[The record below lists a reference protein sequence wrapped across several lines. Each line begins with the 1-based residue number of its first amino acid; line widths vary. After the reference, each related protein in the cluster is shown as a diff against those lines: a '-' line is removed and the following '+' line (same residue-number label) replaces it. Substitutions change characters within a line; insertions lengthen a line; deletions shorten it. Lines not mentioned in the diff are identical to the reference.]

1 MTERYSPSELF
12 FALFALIGY
21 TLLVTPSAVAQCA
34 DPTIQ
39 EDVEGVT
46 RNVLTSRGWEIFG
59 TSISSSSVINGTQ
72 SFRTSNA
79 NGNDPADNRVVRSPY
94 ANLTGDVCVNFDYE
108 PLSPAANTFLRV
120 GFLTRDDT
128 FYEIEEIDLNGVT
141 SVQTFTADL
150 TASQVDAIAQGAEVA
165 RVSIEF
171 NGDNAGGNRLLIDDL
186 TLRLSPRY
194 DQGGEDY
201 SNRAPTAA
209 DDMYS
214 TQIGQE
220 VTGDVLANDTDAD
233 IEDGIDAG
241 PLTVS
246 VDTDVSNGTLTL
258 NADGTFEYTADTDGA
273 DSFTYTVCDNGY
285 DVACSTATASFDVA
299 LPVELGPFTASA
311 SGRTITLRWS
321 TLSETDNDRFEV
333 QQSVDGRFQTVGT
346 VRGQGTTTESTSYR
360 FAVDDLAPGEHTFR
374 LRQVDVD
381 GTAALSPEV
390 TARVDLSQSLTLRLA
405 GRNPFQ
411 NQTTLE
417 IGVQTAQMVTVD
429 LFDVLGRR
437 VRTLYRGTPT
447 PGRLH
452 PITVEARGLAPGR
465 YLVRAR
471 TAARQITQPITVVQ

>member
-1 MTERYSPSELF
+1 MPDRYTCSGVFL
-12 FALFALIGY
+12 ALVAFMGFTI
-21 TLLVTPSAVAQCA
+21 LVPRFAVAQCEN
-34 DPTIQ
+34 PTIL

-46 RNVLTSRGWEIFG
+46 RNDLTTRGWEIFG
-59 TSISSSSVINGTQ
+59 TAISSSSVINGTQ
-72 SFRTSNA
+72 SFRTSNSTL
-79 NGNDPADNRVVRSPY
+79 GGDQPDNRVIRSPY
-94 ANLTGDVCVNFDYE
+94 FFIEGDLCIGFDYRTQ
-108 PLSPAANTFLRV
+108 STTSN
-120 GFLTRDDT
+120 GFIKIGLLLRDDT
-128 FYEIEEIDLNGVT
+128 FLELEEITLENNETVINYAN
-141 SVQTFTADL
+141 TFTAAEIQQL
-150 TASQVDAIAQGAEVA
+150 ASNVETARI
-165 RVSIEF
+165 SIEF
-171 NGDNAGGNRLLIDDL
+171 NDSQGGRRAFFDDI
-186 TLRLSPRY
+186 TFSENTRY

-233 IEDGIDAG
+233 IDEGIDAG

-246 VDTDVSNGTLTL
+246 LDTDVSNGTLTL
-258 NADGTFEYTADTDGA
+258 NADGTFAYTADTDGA

-333 QQSVDGRFQTVGT
+333 QQSVDGRFQTLGT

-390 TARVDLSQSLTLRLA
+390 TARVDLSQSLTLRQA

-417 IGVQTAQMVTVD
+417 IGVQTAQVVTVD

-437 VRTLYRGTPT
+437 VRTLYQGTPT

>member
-1 MTERYSPSELF
+1 MPERYVHSGF
-12 FALFALIGY
+12 LFALIALMGF
-21 TLLVTPSAVAQCA
+21 TLLVPHSAVAQCA
-34 DPTIQ
+34 NPTIQ

-46 RNVLTSRGWEIFG
+46 RNDLTSRGWEIFG
-59 TSISSSSVINGTQ
+59 TTISSSSVITGSQ
-72 SFRTSNA
+72 SLRTSGA
-79 NGNDPADNRVVRSPY
+79 NGNDPGDNRVVRTPY
-94 ANLTGDVCVNFDYE
+94 ANLGGEVCVEFQYL
-108 PLSPAANTFLRV
+108 PQSPGPETFLRI

-128 FYEIEEIDLNGVT
+128 FYEIEEIDLTGVT
-141 SVQTFTADL
+141 TSQMYARTLSVSEVSSIA
-150 TASQVDAIAQGAEVA
+150 AGVDVA
-165 RVSIEF
+165 RISIEF
-171 NGDNAGGNRLLIDDL
+171 NGNNAGGRRLVLDDFAFGV
-186 TLRLSPRY
+186 TPRY

-214 TQIGQE
+214 TQIGQT
-220 VTGDVLANDTDAD
+220 VTGDVLANDADAD
-233 IEDGIDAG
+233 IEEGIDPG

-246 VDTDVSNGTLTL
+246 LDADVNNGTLTL
-258 NADGTFEYTADTDGA
+258 NDDGTFEYTANTDGA
-273 DSFTYTVCDNGY
+273 DSFTYIVCDNGY
-285 DVACSTATASFDVA
+285 DVECATGTATFDVA

-311 SGRTITLRWS
+311 SGRSITLRWT

-346 VRGQGTTTESTSYR
+346 VRGQGTTSESTSYR
-360 FAVDDLAPGEHTFR
+360 FAIDGLEPGEHTFR
-374 LRQVDVD
+374 LRQIDLD
-381 GTAALSPEV
+381 GTTALSPEV
-390 TARVDLSQSLTLRLA
+390 TAQVDLSQSLTLRQA

-417 IGVQTAQMVTVD
+417 IGVQTAQVVTVD

-452 PITVEARGLAPGR
+452 PITVQARGLAPGR

>member
-1 MTERYSPSELF
+1 MPHRHHLSRKLF
-12 FALFALIGY
+12 VLGALLGLV
-21 TLLVTPSAVAQCA
+21 LLAPRPVVAQCA
-34 DPTIQ
+34 NPTIA

-46 RNVLTSRGWEIFG
+46 RNDLTSRGWEIFG
-59 TSISSSSVINGTQ
+59 TTISSSSVISGSQ
-72 SFRTSNA
+72 SLRTSGA
-79 NGNDPADNRVVRSPY
+79 NGDDPGDNRVVRSPY
-94 ANLTGDVCVNFDYE
+94 ANLGGEVCVEFQYL
-108 PLSPAANTFLRV
+108 PQSPGPETFLRI

-128 FYEIEEIDLNGVT
+128 FYEIEELDLTGVT
-141 SVQTFTADL
+141 TTQMYARTLSLSEVSSI
-150 TASQVDAIAQGAEVA
+150 ASGIDVA
-165 RVSIEF
+165 RISIEF
-171 NGDNAGGNRLLIDDL
+171 NGNNAGGRRLVLDDL
-186 TLRLSPRY
+186 AFSVTPRY

-214 TQIGQE
+214 TQIGQA

-246 VDTDVSNGTLTL
+246 LDTDVSNGTLTL
-258 NADGTFEYTADTDGA
+258 NSDGTFEYTANTDGA
-273 DSFTYTVCDNGY
+273 DSFTYEVCDNGY
-285 DVACSTATASFDVA
+285 DVACATATVMFDVA
-299 LPVELGPFTASA
+299 LPVELGPFTASS
-311 SGRTITLRWS
+311 SGRSITLRWT

-333 QQSVDGRFQTVGT
+333 QQSVDGQYRTVGT
-346 VRGQGTTTESTSYR
+346 VRGQGTTSESTRYR
-360 FAVDDLAPGEHTFR
+360 FAVDDLTPGEHTFR
-374 LRQVDVD
+374 LRQVDLD
-381 GTAALSPEV
+381 GTATLSPEV
-390 TARVDLSQSLTLRLA
+390 TARVDLSQSLTLRQA

-452 PITVEARGLAPGR
+452 PITVVARGLAPGR